1 MFNISV
7 GMDYVLPPPNISAD
21 IPAVASVP
29 SYRKS
34 RRDRDRKR
42 DDTGSK
48 KRSAFKDLMEK
59 EAKEEFGQMGCF
71 FETTA

>member
-7 GMDYVLPPPNISAD
+7 GMDYVLPPPPVAAD

-29 SYRKS
+29 AQRKP
-34 RRDRDRKR
+34 RREKDRKR
-42 DDTGSK
+42 EDRNRK
-48 KRSAFKDLMEK
+48 KPAFRELLEK